1 MDNIRQ
7 HICEVERLT
16 LSPYA
21 TLSQNTKGR
30 LRECEPCQMRSE
42 FQRDRDKI
50 LHCKS
55 FRRLKHKTQVF
66 LSPEGD
72 HYRTRLTHTLE
83 VSQIGRTI
91 ARALR
96 LNEDLVEAIAL
107 GHDLGHTPFGHA
119 GERKLNELVNGGF
132 VHSEQSRRVV
142 DLLENN
148 GKGLNLTF
156 EVRDGIANHK
166 YNDRPATL
174 EGEIVKY
181 ADRFAYIN
189 HDIEDAIRGGVIA
202 NSDLPKDCI
211 ATLGDS
217 KSKRINNLIEDMVK
231 TSWDKPEIAQS
242 TRFKQATEKLHA
254 FMFERVY
261 TNSSA
266 KAQET
271 KAIKMIELIFEYYLK
286 HLDKLPDFYR
296 SLLDAFPADRVVCD
310 YISSFT
316 DRYCVRVFSQLF
328 VPDGW
333 TIM

>member
-1 MDNIRQ
+1 MENVKKFLEEKEQ
-7 HICEVERLT
+7 QY
-16 LSPYA
+16 LSKYA
-21 TLSQNTKGR
+21 TLSKNSKGR
-30 LRECEPCQMRSE
+30 EKEISPCNLRSE

-119 GERKLNELVNGGF
+119 GERKLNELVEGGF
-132 VHSEQSRRVV
+132 IHSKQSRRVV
-142 DLLENN
+142 ELLENN
-148 GKGLNLTF
+148 GAGLNLTY
-156 EVRDGIANHK
+156 EVRDGIGNHR
-166 YNDRPATL
+166 YHDTPATL

-189 HDIEDAIRGGVIA
+189 HDIEDARRGGVITD
-202 NSDLPKDCI
+202 SDLPKDCVEV
-211 ATLGDS
+211 LGDS
-217 KSKRINNLIEDMVK
+217 KSKRINNLITDMVEN
-231 TSWDKPEIAQS
+231 SWDKPYIKQS
-242 TRFKQATEKLHA
+242 QLFDIATEKLHT

-261 TNSSA
+261 LNPQA
-266 KAQET
+266 KSQEN
-271 KAIKMIELIFEYYLK
+271 KAVKMIEFIFEYYMK
-286 HLDKLPDFYR
+286 NLDKLPDFYR
-296 SLLDAFPADRVVCD
+296 SLLDSNPADRVVCD
-310 YISSFT
+310 YIASFS
-316 DRYCVRVFSQLF
+316 DRYCVRVFGELF
-328 VPDGW
+328 IPDGW
-333 TIM
+333 KL

>member
-1 MDNIRQ
+1 MENVKKFLEEKEQ
-7 HICEVERLT
+7 QY
-16 LSPYA
+16 LSKYA
-21 TLSQNTKGR
+21 TLSKNSKGR
-30 LRECEPCQMRSE
+30 EKEISPCNLRSE

-119 GERKLNELVNGGF
+119 GERKLNELVEGGF
-132 VHSEQSRRVV
+132 IHSKQSRRVV
-142 DLLENN
+142 ELLENN
-148 GKGLNLTF
+148 GAGLNLTY
-156 EVRDGIANHK
+156 EVRDGIGNHR
-166 YNDRPATL
+166 YHDTPATL

-189 HDIEDAIRGGVIA
+189 HDIEDARRGGVITD
-202 NSDLPKDCI
+202 SDLPKDCVEV
-211 ATLGDS
+211 LGDS
-217 KSKRINNLIEDMVK
+217 KSKRINNLITDMVEN
-231 TSWDKPEIAQS
+231 SWDKPYIKQS
-242 TRFKQATEKLHA
+242 QLFNIATEKLHT

-261 TNSSA
+261 LNPQA
-266 KAQET
+266 KSQEN
-271 KAIKMIELIFEYYLK
+271 KAVKMIEFIFEYYMK
-286 HLDKLPDFYR
+286 NLDKLPDFYR
-296 SLLDAFPADRVVCD
+296 SLLDSNPADRVVCD
-310 YISSFT
+310 YIASFS
-316 DRYCVRVFSQLF
+316 DRYCVRVFGELF
-328 VPDGW
+328 IPDGW
-333 TIM
+333 KL

>member
-1 MDNIRQ
+1 MENVKKFLEEKEQ
-7 HICEVERLT
+7 QY
-16 LSPYA
+16 LSKYA
-21 TLSQNTKGR
+21 TLSKNSKGR
-30 LRECEPCQMRSE
+30 EKEISPCNLRSE

-119 GERKLNELVNGGF
+119 GERKLNELVKGGF
-132 VHSEQSRRVV
+132 IHSKQSRRVV
-142 DLLENN
+142 ELLENN
-148 GKGLNLTF
+148 GAGLNLTY
-156 EVRDGIANHK
+156 EVRDGIGNHR
-166 YNDRPATL
+166 YHDTPATL

-189 HDIEDAIRGGVIA
+189 HDIEDARRGGVITD
-202 NSDLPKDCI
+202 SDLPKDCVEV
-211 ATLGDS
+211 LGDS
-217 KSKRINNLIEDMVK
+217 KSKRINNLITDMVEN
-231 TSWDKPEIAQS
+231 SWDKPYIKQS
-242 TRFKQATEKLHA
+242 QLFDIATEKLHT

-261 TNSSA
+261 LNPQA
-266 KAQET
+266 KSQEN
-271 KAIKMIELIFEYYLK
+271 KAVKMIEFIFEYYMK
-286 HLDKLPDFYR
+286 NLDKLPDFYR
-296 SLLDAFPADRVVCD
+296 SLLDSNFADRVVCD
-310 YISSFT
+310 YIASFS
-316 DRYCVRVFSQLF
+316 DRYCVRVFGELF
-328 VPDGW
+328 IPDGW
-333 TIM
+333 KL

>member
-1 MDNIRQ
+1 MDNVRQ
-7 HICEVERLT
+7 HICDIEKMT

-21 TLSQNTKGR
+21 TLSANTKGR
-30 LRECEPCQMRSE
+30 ERDCEPCELRSE

-119 GERKLNELVNGGF
+119 GERQLNELVEGGF
-132 VHSEQSRRVV
+132 SHSLQSRRVV
-142 DLLENN
+142 ELLENN

-166 YNDRPATL
+166 YNDHPATL
-174 EGEIVKY
+174 EGEIVKF

-189 HDIEDAIRGGVIA
+189 HDIEDAIRGDVIS

-211 ATLGDS
+211 EVLGKS
-217 KSKRINNLIEDMVK
+217 KSERINNLILDMVK
-231 TSWDKPEIAQS
+231 TSWNRPAIEQS
-242 TRFKQATEKLHA
+242 PDFKKATEKLHQ
-254 FMFERVY
+254 FMFDRVY
-261 TNSSA
+261 LNSKA
-266 KAQET
+266 KSQEV
-271 KAIKMIELIFEYYLK
+271 KATKMIVLIFEYYLGN
-286 HLDKLPDFYR
+286 LDKLPDFYKT
-296 SLLDAFPADRVVCD
+296 LLNDYPADRVVCD

-316 DRYCVRVFSQLF
+316 DRYCVRVFSELF

-333 TIM
+333 GL